1 MRHVYGILLA
11 APLLTLPG
19 AGGAEP
25 AIAVQALFGGKAI
38 VMIDGQR
45 RTLSTGQTSP
55 EGVKLITADS
65 KQAVF
70 EIDGVQRTYEPGGA
84 ISLTYAKPAHLE
96 EKVYADE
103 RGMFRSVGTINGRT
117 VRFLLDTGATTVAMN
132 KSQAK
137 QLGVDYRMTGDRVV
151 VSTASQNVRGYRV
164 RLKSVSL
171 GKIRQNN
178 VEAMVIDGDHPGP
191 ILLGMSF
198 LGKLK
203 VEKAGDVMK
212 IRQRN

>member
-1 MRHVYGILLA
+1 MRGIYGILLA
-11 APLLTLPG
+11 MVLSAT
-19 AGGAEP
+19 AGNVFAVPVIE
-25 AIAVQALFGGKAI
+25 VQALFGGKA
-38 VMIDGQR
+38 VLMIDGQR
-45 RTLSTGQTSP
+45 RTLSIGQSSP
-55 EGVKLITADS
+55 EGVKLVNADS
-65 KQAVF
+65 KQAVL
-70 EIDGVQRTYEPGGA
+70 EVDGKTKSYRPGGT
-84 ISLTYAKPAHLE
+84 ISLSYAKPAHLE
-96 EKVYADE
+96 EKIYADE
-103 RGMFRSVGTINGRT
+103 RGMFRSIGTINGRT

-132 KSQAK
+132 KSQAR
-137 QLGVDYRMTGDRVV
+137 QLGVDYRMHGEHVV

-171 GKIRQNN
+171 GKIKQKN

-203 VEKAGDVMK
+203 VEKSGDVMK

>member
-1 MRHVYGILLA
+1 MRHIFNILLTASLIA
-11 APLLTLPG
+11 ASGDVL
-19 AGGAEP
+19 AASRIE
-25 AIAVQALFGGKAI
+25 VQALFGGKAV
-38 VMIDGQR
+38 VMVDGQR
-45 RTLSTGQTSP
+45 RTLSIGETSP
-55 EGVKLITADS
+55 EGVKLVKADS
-65 KQAVF
+65 KQAVL
-70 EIDGVQRTYEPGGA
+70 EVDGEQKNYKPGGA
-84 ISLTYAKPAHLE
+84 ISLSYAKPKHHE
-96 EKVYADE
+96 EKIYADD

-137 QLGVDYRMTGDRVV
+137 QLGVDYRMKGERIV
-151 VSTASQNVRGYRV
+151 VSTASENVKGYRI

-171 GKIRQNN
+171 GKIKQRD

-203 VEKAGDVMK
+203 VEKDGEVMK

>member
-1 MRHVYGILLA
+1 MA
-11 APLLTLPG
+11 S
-19 AGGAEP
+19 AEVF
-25 AIAVQALFGGKAI
+25 AVSQIEVQALFGGKAI

-45 RTLSTGQTSP
+45 RTLSIGQTSP
-55 EGVKLITADS
+55 EGVKLIDADS
-65 KQAVF
+65 KQAVL
-70 EIDGVQRTYEPGGA
+70 EVDGKAKTYKPGGA
-84 ISLTYAKPAHLE
+84 ISLSYARPEHHE
-96 EKVYADE
+96 EKIYADD

-137 QLGVDYRMTGDRVV
+137 QLGVNYRMNGERVII
-151 VSTASQNVRGYRV
+151 STASDNVKGYRV

-171 GKIRQNN
+171 GKIKQRN

-203 VEKAGDVMK
+203 VEKAGEIMK

>member
-1 MRHVYGILLA
+1 MRHFYDILLTA
-11 APLLTLPG
+11 LLVT
-19 AGGAEP
+19 ASANVVAVSQVE
-25 AIAVQALFGGKAI
+25 VQALFGGKAV

-45 RTLSTGQTSP
+45 RNLGIGETSP
-55 EGVKLITADS
+55 EGVKLISADS
-65 KQAVF
+65 KQAVL
-70 EIDGVQRTYEPGGA
+70 EVDGNTKSYKPGGA
-84 ISLTYAKPAHLE
+84 ISLSYAKPEHLE
-96 EKVYADE
+96 EKVYADD

-132 KSQAK
+132 KSQAR
-137 QLGVDYRMTGDRVV
+137 QLGVDYRMKGERII
-151 VSTASQNVRGYRV
+151 VSTASANVKGYRV

-171 GKIRQNN
+171 GNIKQRN

-203 VEKAGDVMK
+203 VEKEGNTMT

>member
-1 MRHVYGILLA
+1 MRYISSILLTAFLLVASGHVLA
-11 APLLTLPG
+11 ASSI
-19 AGGAEP
+19 E
-25 AIAVQALFGGKAI
+25 VQALFGGKAV

-45 RTLSTGQTSP
+45 RTLSIGQTSP
-55 EGVKLITADS
+55 EGVKLVSADS
-65 KQAVF
+65 KQAVL
-70 EIDGVQRTYEPGGA
+70 EVDGKVQSYKPGGA
-84 ISLTYAKPAHLE
+84 ISLSYARPEHHE
-96 EKVYADE
+96 EKIYAND
-103 RGMFRSVGTINGRT
+103 RGMFHSVGSINGRT
-117 VRFLLDTGATTVAMN
+117 VRFLVDTGATTVAMN

-137 QLGVDYRMTGDRVV
+137 QLGVDYRMTGERVI
-151 VSTASQNVRGYRV
+151 VSTASENVKGYRV

-171 GKIRQNN
+171 GKIKLRN

-203 VEKAGDVMK
+203 VENAGGVMK

>member
-1 MRHVYGILLA
+1 MRNIFAILLTGCLA
-11 APLLTLPG
+11 ALSG
-19 AGGAEP
+19 KVAAGPVIE
-25 AIAVQALFGGKAI
+25 VQALFGGKAV

-45 RTLSTGQTSP
+45 HTLSTGQTSP
-55 EGVKLITADS
+55 EGVKLVTADS

-70 EIDGVQRTYEPGGA
+70 EIDGVEKTFEPGGA
-84 ISLTYAKPAHLE
+84 ISLSYARPEHHE
-96 EKVYADE
+96 EKIYADE

-132 KSQAK
+132 RSQAK
-137 QLGVDYRMTGDRVV
+137 QLGVDYRMTGERVV

-178 VEAMVIDGDHPGP
+178 VEAMVIDGNHPGP

-203 VEKAGDVMK
+203 VEKSGDVMK

>member
-1 MRHVYGILLA
+1 MTASGDVVAVSRI
-11 APLLTLPG
+11 
-19 AGGAEP
+19 E
-25 AIAVQALFGGKAI
+25 VQALFGGKAI

-45 RTLSTGQTSP
+45 RTLSIGQTSP
-55 EGVKLITADS
+55 EGVKLVNADS
-65 KQAVF
+65 KQAVL
-70 EIDGVQRTYEPGGA
+70 EVNGKEKTYKPGGA
-84 ISLTYAKPAHLE
+84 ISLSYAKPEHHE
-96 EKVYADE
+96 EKIYADD
-103 RGMFRSVGTINGRT
+103 RGMYHSVGTINGRT

-137 QLGVDYRMTGDRVV
+137 QLGVDYRMNGEHVV
-151 VSTASQNVRGYRV
+151 ISTASDNVKGYRV

-171 GKIRQNN
+171 GKIKQRN

-203 VEKAGDVMK
+203 VEKAGEVMK

>member
-1 MRHVYGILLA
+1 MRHFSDILLTALLIA
-11 APLLTLPG
+11 AP
-19 AGGAEP
+19 ADVFAVSQIE
-25 AIAVQALFGGKAI
+25 VQALFGGKAV

-45 RTLSTGQTSP
+45 RNLGIGETSP
-55 EGVKLITADS
+55 EGVKLISADS
-65 KQAVF
+65 KQAVL
-70 EIDGVQRTYEPGGA
+70 EVDGNAKSYKPGGA
-84 ISLTYAKPAHLE
+84 ISLSYARPEHVE
-96 EKVYADE
+96 EMVYADD

-132 KSQAK
+132 KSQAR
-137 QLGVDYRMTGDRVV
+137 QLGVDYRMKGERIV
-151 VSTASQNVRGYRV
+151 VSTASANVKGYRV

-171 GKIRQNN
+171 GKIKQRN

-203 VEKAGDVMK
+203 VEKEGNAMT

>member
-1 MRHVYGILLA
+1 MRNIYGILLTACMA
-11 APLLTLPG
+11 ALS
-19 AGGAEP
+19 AAVAAEP
-25 AIAVQALFGGKAI
+25 VIEVQALFGGRAV

-55 EGVKLITADS
+55 EGVKLVAADS
-65 KQAVF
+65 KEAVF
-70 EIDGVQRTYEPGGA
+70 NVNGTEKTYKPGGA
-84 ISLTYAKPAHLE
+84 ISLTYARPEHHE
-96 EKVYADE
+96 EKIYADE

-137 QLGVDYRMTGDRVV
+137 QLGVDYRMSGERVV
-151 VSTASQNVRGYRV
+151 VSTASQNVKGYRV

-178 VEAMVIDGDHPGP
+178 VEAMVIDGNHPGP

-203 VEKAGDVMK
+203 VEKSGDVMK
-212 IRQRN
+212 VRQRN

>member
-1 MRHVYGILLA
+1 MRNIFSILLTTA
-11 APLLTLPG
+11 VITVTGTAL
-19 AGGAEP
+19 AVSQIE
-25 AIAVQALFGGKAI
+25 VQALFGGKAM

-45 RTLSTGQTSP
+45 RTLSIGQTSP
-55 EGVKLITADS
+55 EGVKLIDADS
-65 KQAVF
+65 KQAVLAV
-70 EIDGVQRTYEPGGA
+70 DGKQKIYKPGGT
-84 ISLTYAKPAHLE
+84 ISLSYAKPEHHE
-96 EKVYADE
+96 EKIYADD
-103 RGMFRSVGTINGRT
+103 RGMFRSVGAINGRS

-137 QLGVDYRMTGDRVV
+137 QLGVDYRMNGESVV
-151 VSTASQNVRGYRV
+151 ISTASDNVKGYRV

-171 GKIRQNN
+171 GKIKQRN

-198 LGKLK
+198 LGKLQ
-203 VEKAGDVMK
+203 VEKAGEVMK

>member
-1 MRHVYGILLA
+1 MRHFYDILLTALLVA
-11 APLLTLPG
+11 ASANVL
-19 AGGAEP
+19 AVSQVE
-25 AIAVQALFGGKAI
+25 VQALFGGKAV

-45 RTLSTGQTSP
+45 RNLGIGETSP
-55 EGVKLITADS
+55 EGVKLISADS
-65 KQAVF
+65 KQAVL
-70 EIDGVQRTYEPGGA
+70 EVDGNTKSYKPGGA
-84 ISLTYAKPAHLE
+84 ISLSYAKPEHLE
-96 EKVYADE
+96 EKVYADD

-132 KSQAK
+132 KSQAR
-137 QLGVDYRMTGDRVV
+137 QLGVDYRMKGERIV
-151 VSTASQNVRGYRV
+151 VSTASANVKGYRV

-171 GKIRQNN
+171 GNIKQRN

-203 VEKAGDVMK
+203 VEKDGNAMT

>member
-1 MRHVYGILLA
+1 MRNIPHVLLVAVVLLA
-11 APLLTLPG
+11 VPSVRALPQI
-19 AGGAEP
+19 E
-25 AIAVQALFGGKAI
+25 IQALFGGKAV
-38 VMIDGQR
+38 VMIDGR
-45 RTLSTGQTSP
+45 RHTLSIGDTSP
-55 EGVKLITADS
+55 EGVKLVAADS
-65 KQAVF
+65 KQAVL
-70 EIDGVQRTYEPGGA
+70 EVDGHSRTYQPGGA
-84 ISLTYAKPAHLE
+84 ISLSYARPEHHE
-96 EKVYADE
+96 EKIYADD

-132 KSQAK
+132 KTQAK
-137 QLGVDYRMTGDRVV
+137 QLGVNYRMTGEHVV

-164 RLKSVSL
+164 KLKSVSL
-171 GKIRQNN
+171 GKIKQKD

-203 VEKAGDVMK
+203 VEKEGKAMT

>member
-1 MRHVYGILLA
+1 MRNILSILLTTA
-11 APLLTLPG
+11 VIVASG
-19 AGGAEP
+19 NV
-25 AIAVQALFGGKAI
+25 IAVPQIEVQALFGGKAV

-45 RTLSTGQTSP
+45 RTLSIGQTSP
-55 EGVKLITADS
+55 EGIKLIDADT
-65 KQAVF
+65 KQAVL
-70 EIDGVQRTYEPGGA
+70 EVDGKSKTYKPGGA
-84 ISLTYAKPAHLE
+84 ISLSYARPEHHE
-96 EKVYADE
+96 EKIYADD
-103 RGMFRSVGTINGRT
+103 RGMFRTVGTINGRT

-132 KSQAK
+132 KSQAR
-137 QLGVDYRMTGDRVV
+137 QLGVDYRMNGEHVV
-151 VSTASQNVRGYRV
+151 ISTASDHVKGYRV

-171 GKIRQNN
+171 GKIKQRN

>member
-1 MRHVYGILLA
+1 MRNIYGILLTACMA
-11 APLLTLPG
+11 ALPAAAA
-19 AGGAEP
+19 AGPVIE
-25 AIAVQALFGGKAI
+25 VQALFGGRAV

-55 EGVKLITADS
+55 EGVKLVAADS
-65 KQAVF
+65 KEAVF
-70 EIDGVQRTYEPGGA
+70 NVNGTEKTYKPGGA
-84 ISLTYAKPAHLE
+84 ISLTYARPEHHE
-96 EKVYADE
+96 EKIYADE

-137 QLGVDYRMTGDRVV
+137 QLGVDYRMTGERVV
-151 VSTASQNVRGYRV
+151 VSTASQNVKGYRV

-178 VEAMVIDGDHPGP
+178 VEAMVIDGNHPGP

-203 VEKAGDVMK
+203 VEKSGDVMK

>member
-1 MRHVYGILLA
+1 MRNIFSILLTAVVISTTGDVVA
-11 APLLTLPG
+11 APRI
-19 AGGAEP
+19 E
-25 AIAVQALFGGKAI
+25 VQALFGGKAI

-45 RTLSTGQTSP
+45 RTLSIGQTSP
-55 EGVKLITADS
+55 EGVKLIDADS
-65 KQAVF
+65 KQAVL
-70 EIDGVQRTYEPGGA
+70 EVDGQPTTYKPGGA
-84 ISLTYAKPAHLE
+84 ISLSYAKPEHHE
-96 EKVYADE
+96 EKIYADD
-103 RGMFRSVGTINGRT
+103 RGMFRSVGAINGRS

-137 QLGVDYRMTGDRVV
+137 QLGVDYRMNGESVII
-151 VSTASQNVRGYRV
+151 STASDNVKGYRV

-171 GKIRQNN
+171 GKIKQRN

-203 VEKAGDVMK
+203 VEKAGDIMK

>member
-1 MRHVYGILLA
+1 MRNLFGILLTA
-11 APLLTLPG
+11 SLITV
-19 AGGAEP
+19 AGKTAAEP
-25 AIAVQALFGGKAI
+25 VIEVQALFGGKAV

-45 RTLSTGQTSP
+45 RTLSMGQTSP
-55 EGVKLITADS
+55 EGVTLKTADS
-65 KQAVF
+65 KQAVL
-70 EIDGVQRTYEPGGA
+70 EIDGVEKTYKPGGA
-84 ISLTYAKPAHLE
+84 ISLSYAKPKHVE

-137 QLGVDYRMTGDRVV
+137 QLGVDYRMTGKHVV
-151 VSTASQNVRGYRV
+151 VSTASQNVKGYRV

-171 GKIRQNN
+171 GKIKQNN
-178 VEAMVIDGDHPGP
+178 VEAMVIDGNHPGP

>member
-1 MRHVYGILLA
+1 MRHFYDILLTA
-11 APLLTLPG
+11 LLVT
-19 AGGAEP
+19 ASANVVAVSQVE
-25 AIAVQALFGGKAI
+25 VQALFGGKAV

-45 RTLSTGQTSP
+45 RNLGIGDTSP
-55 EGVKLITADS
+55 EGVKLISADS
-65 KQAVF
+65 KQAVL
-70 EIDGVQRTYEPGGA
+70 EVDGKTKSYKPGGA
-84 ISLTYAKPAHLE
+84 ISLSYAKPEHHE
-96 EKVYADE
+96 EKVYADD

-132 KSQAK
+132 KSQAR
-137 QLGVDYRMTGDRVV
+137 QLGVDYRMKGERIV
-151 VSTASQNVRGYRV
+151 VSTASANVKGYRV

-171 GKIRQNN
+171 GNIKQRN

-203 VEKAGDVMK
+203 VEKEGNAMT

>member
-1 MRHVYGILLA
+1 MASLA
-11 APLLTLPG
+11 AISETV
-19 AGGAEP
+19 
-25 AIAVQALFGGKAI
+25 IAASLIEVQALFGGKAV

-45 RTLSTGQTSP
+45 RTLSMGQTSP
-55 EGVKLITADS
+55 EGVKLIKADS
-65 KQAVF
+65 QQAVL
-70 EIDGVQRTYEPGGA
+70 EVDGIEKVYKPGGA
-84 ISLTYAKPAHLE
+84 ISLTYAKPEHHE
-96 EKVYADE
+96 EKIFADD

-137 QLGVDYRMTGDRVV
+137 QLGVDYRMTGERVV
-151 VSTASQNVRGYRV
+151 VSTASQNVKGYRV

-171 GKIRQNN
+171 GKIKQNN
-178 VEAMVIDGDHPGP
+178 VEAMVIDGNHPGP

>member
-1 MRHVYGILLA
+1 MRNIISI
-11 APLLTLPG
+11 LLTL
-19 AGGAEP
+19 AV
-25 AIAVQALFGGKAI
+25 IAVSSDVLAVSRIEVQALFGGKAM
-38 VMIDGQR
+38 VMIDDQR
-45 RTLSTGQTSP
+45 RTLSIGQTSP
-55 EGVKLITADS
+55 EGVKLIDADS
-65 KQAVF
+65 KQAVL
-70 EIDGVQRTYEPGGA
+70 EVDGKQKTYKPGGA
-84 ISLTYAKPAHLE
+84 ISLSYAKPEHHE
-96 EKVYADE
+96 EKIYADD

-137 QLGVDYRMTGDRVV
+137 QLGVDYRMNGERVV
-151 VSTASQNVRGYRV
+151 ISTASDNVKGYRV

-171 GKIRQNN
+171 GKIKQRN

-198 LGKLK
+198 LGKLQ
-203 VEKAGDVMK
+203 VEKAGEVMK